1 MTYPGPPKHIAPER
15 LFRLLLGRPRPVL
28 PLDLRLDCAPR
39 VALSVRALTPWE
51 DESARDVPPDLP
63 IAARASQVLQRLVV
77 GALLAD
83 DEPAFRRT
91 ADLGTFSEREL
102 GVMGAA
108 VVGALDVVSPALR
121 RIDRTLWNA
130 YLEAG
135 AKHGSNGSIVNA
147 IGASAIEVGARGNL
161 RFMPRWHDYFGGA
174 FADVTDGQRMAYD
187 AASKVFESWCK

>member
-1 MTYPGPPKHIAPER
+1 MTYPGPPKHVPPER

-28 PLDLRLDCAPR
+28 PLELRLDFAPK
-39 VALSVRALTPWE
+39 VALAARALTPWE

-63 IAARASQVLQRLVV
+63 TAARASQILQRLVV

-83 DEPAFRRT
+83 GEPALRST
-91 ADLGTFSEREL
+91 ADLGGFSEREL

-108 VVGALDVVSPALR
+108 VMGALDVVSPALR

-147 IGASAIEVGARGNL
+147 IGASSIEVGARGNL
-161 RFMPRWHDYFGGA
+161 RFMPRWQDYFGVP
-174 FADVTDGQRMAYD
+174 FAEVTDGQRMAYD